1 MAVPVDPRVY
11 DSPEFEANIPNAATV
26 APTPYQAPEP
36 VPQQSILVGTAGTAQ
51 ANLAVQ
57 ENRRGG
63 VSWNQSLA
71 AATDEMTPW
80 SAWRAFSG
88 PDFPAQPGF
97 NSAERIASLDVQL
110 DETDRE
116 FLMKSRSSEELEH
129 RINRMDRS
137 RINMRQVGDNPWI
150 GYTAMAFDPG
160 YLAIDML
167 SAGAGHIAAVAKAGR
182 MTQRVSAG
190 LTATAGAT
198 GLGVVEGISRPMSDA
213 ELITNGLL
221 NGAAGAVFY
230 STVTKRLEPRDPA
243 FPHEIL
249 TDIAQPKGSLAKA
262 DDELVRA
269 VQGEIPLTPNAAD
282 LSDVVP
288 TYRPTYQKGAAP
300 RAFEPDAGVPQ
311 TARYELQRMGNTA
324 TDPLLSNFAK
334 RMDALLGED
343 VPMGTVSS
351 HKSSRFDMGSRRIEL
366 RPGAND
372 WEKLHEVAHAMTADR
387 LRFGRLNPATK
398 IGELSRSIDELQKV
412 AAKAAKGKDLGDV
425 GRYLVKNSDEFMAGL
440 YSGDK
445 RFYEFLRSIPVDDG
459 TSTLLNQVVQTVR
472 RVLGIAEKDE
482 NALTKA
488 LGLTDDLM
496 SQPLQVETTLVNK
509 AGDKTIRTA
518 DLLKAPAM
526 NGADPAVVASKIAK
540 AEDTRASKVGKA
552 ISWSLHK
559 TLGSYSPEAKRVAD
573 LLVDDPINM
582 TGDSVVSQTRAIR
595 ADLAV
600 SQYAYEDSLKT
611 ALAAEGFGTLKRI
624 SNPRDALKA
633 QSSIERK
640 VMDELWGREQAGRQG
655 KVWNSQASPAIK
667 KMADDVDKQNKQA
680 LAEMQ
685 SAGVQGAEDIAE
697 KSGYVS
703 RKWDMSKLDT
713 MEQAL
718 VAGGDTLEKAQG
730 KIRRMLTSSL
740 RRANGWDD
748 VLAGDIAKALLDR
761 TRRKG
766 YFEDSAFRA
775 HAGNEA
781 IAELRDVLQGANL
794 RGDRL
799 QRAIDVISG
808 KVDEAGKSSVLKHRV
823 DLDMKAGM
831 VMPDG
836 SYATVGDLLNTD
848 LARIQEQYLDHVAG
862 RSALARKGLG
872 TVSEV
877 GKLKADL
884 MHSIPHESVRRE
896 ASELF
901 DQTMNSIL
909 GNPVGENLPVLMRN
923 SQAVTRMVGL
933 ASSGLWQVTEF
944 APAMARYGAL
954 KTLKYMFK
962 ELPGARQLFQN
973 AARDGSTATQL
984 HSILTRNASAD
995 IRMRPFVQR
1004 MEDNFDLPPSAHVT
1018 LALNQAQQLVP
1029 YLNGQK
1035 FVQTRQARVVANLVL
1050 DSLEKAGRGD
1060 KRAIAAWGQYG
1071 LMSDIVV
1078 ELGNELKRAGSDTA
1092 KWSDG
1097 VWEKVRG
1104 PLTKAMDD
1112 AVLRNRTGEIPAFAQ
1127 FSQVGKF
1134 IFTFR
1139 SFVLGAHN
1147 KVLAGS
1153 LGREGFAGLGL
1164 VMLYQ
1169 MPLAMLATAANAT
1182 IQNKPIKDEQDL
1194 ITKSFGQMGSF
1205 GLFSEAFGVIS
1216 GQKQQFGAPGLI
1228 AIDRLYKTLGQAAQG
1243 NWEQAASA
1251 GMAAT
1256 PILSIIPGLRAIGET
1271 LKE

>member
-1 MAVPVDPRVY
+1 MAVSVDPKVY
-11 DSPEFEANIPNAATV
+11 DSPEFEANPPQPASP
-26 APTPYQAPEP
+26 APYKAPEP

-51 ANLAVQ
+51 ANLTMQ
-57 ENRRGG
+57 ENRREG
-63 VSWNQSLA
+63 VTWNQSLA

-97 NSAERIASLDVQL
+97 NSAERIAHLDVQL

-116 FLMKSRSSEELEH
+116 FLLKSRSSDELEY
-129 RINRMDRS
+129 RINSMDRS
-137 RINMRQVGDNPWI
+137 RVNMRQVGDNPWI

-160 YLAIDML
+160 YLAIDMV
-167 SAGAGHIAAVAKAGR
+167 SAGAGHIAAAAKAGK
-182 MTQRVSAG
+182 MTQRVAAG
-190 LTATAGAT
+190 LTAAAGAT
-198 GLGVVEGISRPMSDA
+198 GLGAVEGMSRPMSDA

-221 NGAAGAVFY
+221 NGAAGAAFY
-230 STVTKRLEPRDPA
+230 STVTRRLEPRDPT
-243 FPHEIL
+243 FPHAEL
-249 TDIAQPKGSLAKA
+249 NDIAQPAKSVNKA
-262 DDELVRA
+262 DQEVVSA
-269 VQGEIPLTPNAAD
+269 VQAEVQMGRQVVEDTPVHAA
-282 LSDVVP
+282 
-288 TYRPTYQKGAAP
+288 TYPDGSALPFVAAK
-300 RAFEPDAGVPQ
+300 DGIPQ
-311 TARYELQRMGNTA
+311 TAKYELQRISA
-324 TDPLLSNFAK
+324 SSDPLQANFAQ
-334 RMDALLGED
+334 RLNALMGD
-343 VPMGTVSS
+343 DIPMGEVAGLKRS
-351 HKSSRFDMGSRRIEL
+351 HYDLGTSRIHM
-366 RPGAND
+366 RPGADD
-372 WEKLHEVAHAMTADR
+372 WVRLHEISHALTADR
-387 LRFGRLNPATK
+387 LRFGRKNPTTE
-398 IGELSRSIDELQKV
+398 IGKLAKQIDELR
-412 AAKAAKGKDLGDV
+412 ATTLTALKGKELPSNAK
-425 GRYLVKNSDEFMAGL
+425 YFLANSDEFMAGL

-445 RFYEFLRSIPVDDG
+445 SFYKLLADVPVGPAQRSV
-459 TSTLLNQVVQTVR
+459 LNELVEKVR
-472 RVLGIAEKDE
+472 QMLGLGAKDQ

-496 SQPLQVETTLVNK
+496 QQPLTVKNTLVSDGTPK
-509 AGDKTIRTA
+509 VFTR
-518 DLLKAPAM
+518 DLLPATQL
-526 NGADPAVVASKIAK
+526 NE
-540 AEDTRASKVGKA
+540 AEDAAVKLASHETSLAAKIGNKL
-552 ISWSLHK
+552 SWSLHK
-559 TLGSYSPEAKRVAD
+559 TLGSYSPEAKRIAD

-595 ADLAV
+595 ADLAA
-600 SQYAYEDSLKT
+600 SQYAYEDALKS

-624 SNPRDALKA
+624 QNPRAALKA
-633 QSSIERK
+633 QAGIERQ

-655 KVWNSQASPAIK
+655 TVWNSQASPNIR
-667 KMADDVDKQNKQA
+667 KMADHVDAQNRQA
-680 LAEMQ
+680 LAEMKA
-685 SAGVQGAEDIAE
+685 AGVKGAEDIAE

-718 VAGGDTLEKAQG
+718 VAGGSTLEQAQS
-730 KIRRMLTSSL
+730 KIRRMLTASL

-748 VLAGDIAKALLDR
+748 ELSGDIAKALLDR

-799 QRAIDVISG
+799 QRAIDVITG
-808 KVDEAGKSSVLKHRV
+808 KVDEAGKSPVLKHRV
-823 DLDMKAGM
+823 SLDMKAGM
-831 VMPDG
+831 MMPDG

-877 GKLKADL
+877 GALKAEL
-884 MHSIPHESVRRE
+884 MHSIPHESVRKE
-896 ASELF
+896 ASNLF

-909 GNPVGENLPVLMRN
+909 GNPVGEDLPVLMRN

-954 KTLKYMFK
+954 KTLGYMFK
-962 ELPGARQLFQN
+962 ELPGARSLFQN
-973 AARDGSTATQL
+973 ATRDGSTATQL

-995 IRMRPFVQR
+995 IRMRPFIQR
-1004 MEDNFDLPPSAHVT
+1004 MEDNFDLPPSAHVS

-1035 FVQTRQARVVANLVL
+1035 FVQTKQARVVANLVV
-1050 DSLEKAGRGD
+1050 DSLEKAARGD

-1071 LMSDIVV
+1071 LMSDVMV
-1078 ELGNELKRAGSDTA
+1078 ELSADIKKAGTDTA
-1092 KWSDG
+1092 KWSEG
-1097 VWEKVRG
+1097 TWAKVRG

-1164 VMLYQ
+1164 VLLYQ

-1182 IQNKPIKDEQDL
+1182 IQNKPIKDEHDL

-1228 AIDRLYKTLGQAAQG
+1228 AIDRLYKTAGQAAQG
-1243 NWEQAASA
+1243 NWSQAASA
-1251 GMAAT
+1251 GVAAT